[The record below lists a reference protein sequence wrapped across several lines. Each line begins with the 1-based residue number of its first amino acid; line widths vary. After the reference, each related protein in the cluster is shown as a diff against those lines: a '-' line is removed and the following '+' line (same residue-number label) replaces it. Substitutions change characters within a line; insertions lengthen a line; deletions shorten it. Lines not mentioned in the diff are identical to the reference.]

1 MKVKLPDFLET
12 YVVKF
17 AISKSGPLVTKTITA
32 LVATVIAFLA
42 QKLPGIEFYLNE
54 YVLTGIV
61 WVFLD
66 YAYGMIPVNIEKKYG
81 REIQKALNDKGAE
94 LKVDGFIGPKTVKA
108 AIRVK

>member
-1 MKVKLPDFLET
+1 MKIPDFLET
-12 YVVKF
+12 YIVRF
-17 AISKSGPLVTKTITA
+17 AISKSGPLLTKAITA
-32 LVATVIAFLA
+32 LVATAVAFLA

-54 YVLTGIV
+54 YVLTGII

-66 YAYGMIPVNIEKKYG
+66 YLYGLIPVNIEKKYG

-108 AIRVK
+108 AIKIDK